1 MRVSAADRVI
11 TISCETS
18 GATWAGSS
26 WVRRMLGGP
35 IFLVW
40 NHVERASPAS
50 GSFGSPFHF
59 YHNQSM
65 VVLGLVLFLPKN
77 VRCEDLFVMLLMCAL
92 ARKTVC
98 CSSLAGFFVFT
109 HHHEVCWLS
118 PTTLRAKFRSQS
130 FSSKKAFV
138 GANYPLIHFV
148 RLVVAGC
155 HWPHLAALC
164 GVWCTR
170 PACFSWTSQQSVS
183 DGPEFVGQEKS
194 VNFSINAKVSWS
206 KWFGAEAASSHRWLR
221 RGKGLLSEA
230 PGLGKDLCCASSR
243 SPFGPQPRA
252 EDQCPGK
259 RTLPRSDV
267 LGLQLRTGRTLQWY
281 WWTRTLANSSSST
294 K

>member
-1 MRVSAADRVI
+1 MGKANAR
-11 TISCETS
+11 
-18 GATWAGSS
+18 
-26 WVRRMLGGP
+26 GP

-138 GANYPLIHFV
+138 GANYPPHPICAIGCCWLSLASPGCIV
-148 RLVVAGC
+148 WSLVYATRLFFMDF
-155 HWPHLAALC
+155 
-164 GVWCTR
+164 
-170 PACFSWTSQQSVS
+170 PA
-183 DGPEFVGQEKS
+183 KR
-194 VNFSINAKVSWS
+194 K
-206 KWFGAEAASSHRWLR
+206 R
-221 RGKGLLSEA
+221 RA
-230 PGLGKDLCCASSR
+230 
-243 SPFGPQPRA
+243 
-252 EDQCPGK
+252 
-259 RTLPRSDV
+259 
-267 LGLQLRTGRTLQWY
+267 
-281 WWTRTLANSSSST
+281 
-294 K
+294 

>member
-1 MRVSAADRVI
+1 
-11 TISCETS
+11 
-18 GATWAGSS
+18 
-26 WVRRMLGGP
+26 
-35 IFLVW
+35 
-40 NHVERASPAS
+40 
-50 GSFGSPFHF
+50 
-59 YHNQSM
+59 
-65 VVLGLVLFLPKN
+65 
-77 VRCEDLFVMLLMCAL
+77 MLLMCAL

-109 HHHEVCWLS
+109 HHHEV
-118 PTTLRAKFRSQS
+118 A
-130 FSSKKAFV
+130 
-138 GANYPLIHFV
+138 GYPLPPCERSLGASRFHQRRHSLVQITRLIRFV

-183 DGPEFVGQEKS
+183 DGPEFVGRRSQS
-194 VNFSINAKVSWS
+194 IFSINAKVSWS

-267 LGLQLRTGRTLQWY
+267 LGLSCGLGEPCSGTGGPEHSRTHRVRRSSRVERAEGAEWSDGSRKGRQRSPHSPPASHHAHQVVKLGSKCRHGRHAATPHK
-281 WWTRTLANSSSST
+281 WTMELLGLGERRDSGLVRGRS
-294 K
+294 